1 MPVETLYAEID
12 FSLSPSSKVHRMQ
25 RKANGDSGFSSR
37 SRNSDSDDELLG
49 YLSREEQECILFF
62 DTTLDSLNDD
72 VEDRSSITS
81 VTSDHAST
89 PTTVNSTSE
98 EIIDLV
104 STRPPPGTF
113 IPRYQNIF
121 PVDQEGGRWRSEE
134 DVHERF
140 AVVEP
145 QERSPPPMPA
155 LQNLPKQRSFE
166 MPVDDPDVDVMRGFC
181 GQAKPLGSV
190 PTPMVIAQKIAEGR
204 AENGVTHPVSPS
216 ETKPFPP
223 PPQEKPRASLTSPV
237 EARVFSFRNPKVQR
251 LPSNISI
258 SASSK
263 DYNNTI
269 TMAAVKVKER
279 KAQVLANLGGAGLL
293 AVESE
298 EKQLRGPVSS
308 PRRTFSLV
316 HPAKTP
322 PLVKQFSDETDN
334 RLSNG
339 LRSPVGMAGPA
350 QTPKVHPV
358 AQTAPQSPPPATA
371 AGTKPAPRVPPPPN
385 ASAGV
390 QRSRSFQKPS
400 AFRPQGITVQFSG
413 RGSTD
418 ESRKEALRKLGL
430 LRINEDQ

>member
-89 PTTVNSTSE
+89 PTRVNSTSE

-155 LQNLPKQRSFE
+155 PQNLPKQRSFE
-166 MPVDDPDVDVMRGFC
+166 MSVDDPDVDVVRGFC

-237 EARVFSFRNPKVQR
+237 EARVFSFRNPQVQR

-308 PRRTFSLV
+308 PRRTFSLA

-350 QTPKVHPV
+350 PTLKVHPV
-358 AQTAPQSPPPATA
+358 AQTAPQSPPQATA
-371 AGTKPAPRVPPPPN
+371 AGTKPAPRMPQPPN
-385 ASAGV
+385 ASAAV